1 MKHDASNDDQRGSQ
15 WAQSHLSAPNEALDQ
30 LGSDDWVE
38 QSLAKDFIRNSAN
51 TLRAGIL
58 LWLALIALLHPH
70 VDSLLLGAWAVL
82 FGIMLAYRFF
92 AIAQF
97 QAIIEDAAP
106 DKSIQAVRSFFRRHA
121 WSWWVSAGILGGSIF
136 LYYGKVPPASQYL
149 CLMLLAVMGIAGAAF
164 MAPHLGCQRSFS
176 NALTG
181 AIFAGVL
188 VAAFLPWPEWPD
200 AETAIFA
207 VLVIVF
213 RQFILNLGSHLHTLQ
228 ASSYKAQFG
237 NEQLI
242 QSLRQQTQTATDA
255 VHMKNS
261 LLASATHDLRQP
273 VHALAFYADW
283 LRNEPQLAD
292 SIVPKILVATDSVN
306 TLFNSLFDFAKI
318 ESGALPVNIADV
330 DMEQLME
337 ELTVQYAPAAQAKG
351 LAFETRAVSSRVRSD
366 PILLRRIVANLLANA
381 IRYTDTGGVVMSARI
396 VDDLVRLE
404 VADSGS
410 GISVEHLPHVFKEF
424 YRAQKHQ
431 GTADSFGL
439 GLAIVQ
445 RLCQALGHEVTLRST
460 LGEGTTCRIDMQRI
474 AGGVAVLTESEQASG
489 NLSGAKEF

>member
-1 MKHDASNDDQRGSQ
+1 MKHDASNDFK
-15 WAQSHLSAPNEALDQ
+15 
-30 LGSDDWVE
+30 LGSEPVKSQITELDDASDRLDRDVWVE
-38 QSLAKDFIRNSAN
+38 QNLAKDFIRNSAS
-51 TLRAGIL
+51 TLKAGIL
-58 LWLALIALLHPH
+58 LWLATLALLHSH

-82 FGIMLAYRFF
+82 FGIMLAYRYF

-97 QAIIEDAAP
+97 QAIVEDASSAS
-106 DKSIQAVRSFFRRHA
+106 SIQAIRLFFYRHA
-121 WSWWVSAGILGGSIF
+121 WSWWASAGILGSCVF
-136 LYYGKVPPASQYL
+136 LFYGKAPPASQYL

-164 MAPHLGCQRSFS
+164 MAPHPGCQRSFS

-181 AIFAGVL
+181 VIFAGIL
-188 VAAFLPWPEWPD
+188 AAAFLPWPALPST
-200 AETAIFA
+200 ETAILA
-207 VLVIVF
+207 ALVFVF

-283 LRNEPQLAD
+283 LRSEPQLAD

-318 ESGALPVNIADV
+318 ESGALPVNMSDV
-330 DMEQLME
+330 DIEQLME

-351 LAFETRAVSSRVRSD
+351 LEFETLVVQATVRSD

-381 IRYTDTGGVVMSARI
+381 IRYTDAGGVVMSASI
-396 VDDLVRLE
+396 VDGQARLE
-404 VADSGS
+404 VSDTGS

-445 RLCQALGHEVTLRST
+445 RLCQVLGHVVTLRST
-460 LGEGTTCRIDMQRI
+460 LGKGTTCRVDMQLIPHAAETSTAHECEPAEKYLRPE
-474 AGGVAVLTESEQASG
+474 A
-489 NLSGAKEF
+489 

>member
-1 MKHDASNDDQRGSQ
+1 MKHDASNDFKRSSRF
-15 WAQSHLSAPNEALDQ
+15 AESNITEPHETASP
-30 LGSDDWVE
+30 LGRDDWVE
-38 QSLAKDFIRNSAN
+38 QSLAQDFIRNSAN
-51 TLRAGIL
+51 SLKAGIL
-58 LWLALIALLHPH
+58 LWLAMLALLHPH

-82 FGIMLAYRFF
+82 FGVMLAYRYF
-92 AIAQF
+92 AVAQF
-97 QAIIEDAAP
+97 QAIIEEASSDG
-106 DKSIQAVRSFFRRHA
+106 SIPAIRSFFRRHG
-121 WSWWVSAGILGGSIF
+121 WSWWVSAGILGGCVF
-136 LYYGKVPPASQYL
+136 LFYGKVPPASQYL
-149 CLMLLAVMGIAGAAF
+149 CMLLLAVMGIAGAAF

-176 NALTG
+176 NALT
-181 AIFAGVL
+181 AVIFVGIL
-188 VAAFLPWPEWPD
+188 AAALLAWPDLPD
-200 AETAIFA
+200 AETMILAA
-207 VLVIVF
+207 LTVIF
-213 RQFILNLGSHLHTLQ
+213 RQFILNLGSRLHSIQ

-330 DMEQLME
+330 DIEQLME

-351 LAFETRAVSSRVRSD
+351 LAFETRAVSARVRSD

-460 LGEGTTCRIDMQRI
+460 LGKGTTCRIDMQRI
-474 AGGVAVLTESEQASG
+474 AGGVAVLTESEQDPG
-489 NLSGAKEF
+489 NLS